1 MRYQEGLHGALITDQ
16 ELTTTKSGN
25 PSIVLTIQILTR
37 LVETNDPGTNEPVQ
51 VWENVELSEKR
62 KVWLVLTDNSIDWT
76 VDRLKVLGFQ
86 GLPSQIKDKE
96 APGTTVSATEL
107 VFEMRL
113 GGNDGTLEGWNVP
126 TKPRSSSNAEPT
138 TEMQDLELD
147 AKFGDAFRAGLAK
160 TDAKEQVQQITA
172 ASADVPF

>member
-25 PSIVLTIQILTR
+25 PSIVLTIQVLTR

-96 APGTTVSATEL
+96 SPGTKLIGTEHI
-107 VFEMRL
+107 FEMRL

-126 TKPRSSSNAEPT
+126 TKPRSSNAEPT
-138 TEMQDLELD
+138 TE
-147 AKFGDAFRAGLAK
+147 AKFGEAFRAGLAK